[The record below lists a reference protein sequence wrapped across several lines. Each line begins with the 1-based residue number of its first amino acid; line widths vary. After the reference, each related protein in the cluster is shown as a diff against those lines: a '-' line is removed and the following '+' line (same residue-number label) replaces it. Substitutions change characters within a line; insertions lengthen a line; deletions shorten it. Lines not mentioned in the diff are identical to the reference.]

1 MNGNTATY
9 MQYAYARVRSIFAR
23 GGIDVDALRREFAD
37 GTKTLSLGT
46 PEERALAF
54 ELTNFQSALETV
66 SRDYRPNF
74 LTAYLYVLANKYSS
88 FFEKC
93 PVLKAEDEDVK
104 ASRLLLC
111 DLTSR
116 TIAKGLEL
124 LGIQTVER
132 M

>member
-1 MNGNTATY
+1 
-9 MQYAYARVRSIFAR
+9 
-23 GGIDVDALRREFAD
+23 GGIDVDALRREYSD
-37 GTKTLSLGT
+37 GTRKLLLGA

-54 ELTNFQSALETV
+54 ELTNFQAALETGCK
-66 SRDYRPNF
+66 DYRPNF

-111 DLTSR
+111 DLTAR